1 MKKMTVIIICLLL
14 PACLSVFKATTR
26 YAVPAIL
33 VAEGTVKAARYLDN
47 REEYYLGRSVAVNIL
62 KSYRLYMNEIQTDYV
77 ELVGKSVAMHSENP
91 ETYGGYHFA
100 ILDSDEINAFA
111 CPGGIIFITKG
122 ILDLIKTED
131 ELAAVLAHEIAHVNS
146 RDGINSVQTSRWT
159 QLAAI
164 AGSAASMAY
173 GSGGLS
179 QIAGVFEKSVDD
191 IIKTLVVNGY
201 ARKQELEADEKAVRI
216 MAASGYDK
224 KAMIKVINAYI
235 KREKSDNRGF
245 FRTHP
250 GGDERIK
257 NLEKL
262 ITASD
267 SGKQQSFAVKENDT
281 RKRRFEKSFP
291 DNKKP

>member
-91 ETYGGYHFA
+91 ETYGGYRYA

-131 ELAAVLAHEIAHVNS
+131 
-146 RDGINSVQTSRWT
+146 
-159 QLAAI
+159 
-164 AGSAASMAY
+164 GSLLFLPM
-173 GSGGLS
+173 
-179 QIAGVFEKSVDD
+179 KSP
-191 IIKTLVVNGY
+191 T
-201 ARKQELEADEKAVRI
+201 
-216 MAASGYDK
+216 
-224 KAMIKVINAYI
+224 
-235 KREKSDNRGF
+235 
-245 FRTHP
+245 
-250 GGDERIK
+250 
-257 NLEKL
+257 
-262 ITASD
+262 
-267 SGKQQSFAVKENDT
+267 
-281 RKRRFEKSFP
+281 
-291 DNKKP
+291 